1 MKTLAISLI
10 VLTAAVLAED
20 NVFKSQYYPIKPSS
34 LDSSS
39 YANVDFV

>member
-1 MKTLAISLI
+1 MADQENQ
-10 VLTAAVLAED
+10 AANIED